1 MSHIRTLSQML
12 LCQLTEEELKQESR
26 KLTDLL
32 LEKSRLEDAKAA
44 EAKYY
49 SEQIKDLEA
58 QIEQQI
64 PIVKNNQKE
73 RMVTVNVEFNTPEK
87 GFKTSTRMDT
97 EEIISVDPMTESEIQ
112 DLFIDAESPEIISW
126 YPDIETKII
135 CEHGKLYS
143 VDGLVGRCRAI
154 AHGENC
160 SKCAFV
166 KNCPEN
172 DLTWDCKSND
182 CIFDLEKSPE
192 PKADICYMCGAINTL
207 NGNKILHI
215 THDKQICLSCLAVK
229 NDRNLK
235 KVSDLEKSG
244 HQVLF
249 RPMFGFGCT
258 PQNADTTCFR
268 FMGAGHSWGLP
279 VYKAGDY
286 EIEGTD
292 ANLFYSS
299 LCNRENFKED

>member
-58 QIEQQI
+58 QIEDQI

-112 DLFIDAESPEIISW
+112 DLFIDAE
-126 YPDIETKII
+126 
-135 CEHGKLYS
+135 
-143 VDGLVGRCRAI
+143 
-154 AHGENC
+154 
-160 SKCAFV
+160 
-166 KNCPEN
+166 
-172 DLTWDCKSND
+172 
-182 CIFDLEKSPE
+182 KSPE

-215 THDKQICLSCLAVK
+215 NHDKQICLSCLAVK

-235 KVSDLEKSG
+235 KVSDWEKSG

-249 RPMFGFGCT
+249 RPAFGFGCT
-258 PQNADTTCFR
+258 PKNADTTCFR